1 MGLLDNA
8 RRRLQEY
15 TGEDETPLDG
25 DTPAWAV
32 SLVIHVA
39 VLLTL
44 AVAGLGTV
52 SSRPKQ
58 ITVIETPVE
67 EEQEILEIPR
77 EVSLDAV
84 VQEEVGSQSEDSFE
98 IAQSLA
104 PVLAEESIVPVEATE
119 VF

>member
-1 MGLLDNA
+1 MSMLETA

-32 SLVIHVA
+32 SLVIHVV

-52 SSRPKQ
+52 SSTPQK
-58 ITVIETPVE
+58 ITVIETP
-67 EEQEILEIPR
+67 I
-77 EVSLDAV
+77 
-84 VQEEVGSQSEDSFE
+84 
-98 IAQSLA
+98 
-104 PVLAEESIVPVEATE
+104 
-119 VF
+119 